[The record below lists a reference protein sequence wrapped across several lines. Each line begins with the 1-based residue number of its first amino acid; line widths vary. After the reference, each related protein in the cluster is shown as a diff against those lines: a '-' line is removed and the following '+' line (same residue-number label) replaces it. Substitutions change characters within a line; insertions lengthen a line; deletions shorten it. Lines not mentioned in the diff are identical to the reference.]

1 MPLSSGHRA
10 RRGPG
15 RRRRE
20 RPRSGAVGAEVPYG
34 RSPSFHFLIR
44 GPRPR
49 AVIGAGGQVVIV
61 CRGACVCVCVCALCA
76 LQGWEE
82 RKGGECGGE
91 GEAGGPNFGSG
102 EHLTAAG
109 GGEGG
114 SGRRGGGGGRGG
126 ASPSPEKRQRE
137 KN

>member
-49 AVIGAGGQVVIV
+49 AVIGAGGQVVMV
-61 CRGACVCVCVCALCA
+61 CRGACVCVCVCARCA
-76 LQGWEE
+76 
-82 RKGGECGGE
+82 RSRGGKRGRE
-91 GEAGGPNFGSG
+91 GS
-102 EHLTAAG
+102 AAG
-109 GGEGG
+109 
-114 SGRRGGGGGRGG
+114 RGKPEAQTLAA
-126 ASPSPEKRQRE
+126 AST
-137 KN
+137 